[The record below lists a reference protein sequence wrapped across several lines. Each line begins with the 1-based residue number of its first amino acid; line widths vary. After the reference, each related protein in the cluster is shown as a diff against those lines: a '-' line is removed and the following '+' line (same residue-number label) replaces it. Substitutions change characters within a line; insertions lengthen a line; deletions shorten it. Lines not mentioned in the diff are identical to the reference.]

1 MLTTLDKTRLQAAN
15 KYVGTLFEYRGR
27 KLDGADCWGLH
38 RLFLKAE
45 ANIEIPSF
53 DHIDYE
59 NMSVRERIVWM
70 AQMIID
76 GNNLDNPWNEIA
88 IADAK
93 FADGLLIRMLGCEI
107 HVATV
112 LGNNLMLHTSAGVNA
127 IIERYDTS
135 RWSKRIVGAYRH
147 EARMNVV

>member
-1 MLTTLDKTRLQAAN
+1 MLTTLDKIRLQAAN
-15 KYVGTLFEYRGR
+15 KYVGTPFEYRGR
-27 KLDGADCWGLH
+27 KLNGADCWGLH

-45 ANIEIPSF
+45 VGIEIPSF

-59 NMSVRERIVWM
+59 NMSTRERIVWM
-70 AQMIID
+70 ARMIID
-76 GNNLDNPWNEIA
+76 GNNPDNPWNEIPITEA
-88 IADAK
+88 R

-112 LGNNLMLHTSAGVNA
+112 LSNNLMLHTSAGVDA

-147 EARMNVV
+147 EALMNVL